1 MVANIISII
10 ILINLILL
18 NQYFLISSSWGFN
31 TFSQVLS
38 PGKSS
43 RLEDGKKIFSSF
55 ASNLLLYNKKTTFTL
70 PGLFFW
76 KYMNI
81 NYIFI
86 SPSTLNIPVKDIEW
100 LNGYETHIY
109 AAYKTLTSD
118 LKIHRDWKWGYRK
131 RYSM

>member
-31 TFSQVLS
+31 TFSQALS

-86 SPSTLNIPVKDIEW
+86 SSSTLNIPVKDIA
-100 LNGYETHIY
+100 LGYKWPEVCISSV
-109 AAYKTLTSD
+109 KFSL
-118 LKIHRDWKWGYRK
+118 LK
-131 RYSM
+131 

>member
-43 RLEDGKKIFSSF
+43 RLEDGKKNIF
-55 ASNLLLYNKKTTFTL
+55 
-70 PGLFFW
+70 
-76 KYMNI
+76 
-81 NYIFI
+81 
-86 SPSTLNIPVKDIEW
+86 
-100 LNGYETHIY
+100 
-109 AAYKTLTSD
+109 
-118 LKIHRDWKWGYRK
+118 
-131 RYSM
+131 